1 MLLKIIVPAII
12 GGIIGWIT
20 NVLAIKMLF
29 RPIYP
34 IHLPLFKLK
43 LQGLLPKRRKEIAV
57 TIGSTIEEELISIDE
72 ILKKISDDENQVMVL
87 NIVKTSISDKINK
100 KIPFL
105 IPLPIKES
113 VIRYVEEQIEKEA
126 PDMINGLISGLYEKT
141 SKKIKIG
148 KMVEDR
154 INQIDLIKLEEITL
168 KIAKNELKHIEFLGG
183 VLGALIGLIQGFAMV
198 FFY

>member
-183 VLGALIGLIQGFAMV
+183 VLGALIGLIQGFAIV

>member
-1 MLLKIIVPAII
+1 MLLKIIAPAII

-34 IHLPLFKLK
+34 IHIPLFKLK

-105 IPLPIKES
+105 VPFPIKES

-168 KIAKNELKHIEFLGG
+168 RIAKSELKHIEFLGG
-183 VLGALIGLIQGFAMV
+183 VLGALIGLIQGFAIV